1 MYEPLDLQTTQ
12 VTLWAAVLFLAAG
25 VVVLLHSRWRQRR
38 YVRLDATGGMGA
50 EDGEDTRYEGA
61 DRGFDARREM
71 YAALAMIAL
80 GVVAGVFSYV
90 TVNHLEETVDQ
101 NVSIKYGTEDVQGN
115 GWRGNALNATVVM
128 PDGTVYEE
136 VLIAFDPQTGE
147 PTIMGD
153 HPGLTEPEESAD

>member
-1 MYEPLDLQTTQ
+1 MYEPLDLQTMQ
-12 VTLWAAVLFLAAG
+12 VTFWATFLFLIAG

-38 YVRLDATGGMGA
+38 YARLEATGGVGG

-71 YAALAMIAL
+71 YAALAMIGL
-80 GVVAGVFSYV
+80 GVAAGVYSY
-90 TVNHLEETVDQ
+90 TAINHQEDVVDQ
-101 NVSIKYGTEDVQGN
+101 NVSTKYGTEDVQGN
-115 GWRGNALNATVVM
+115 GWRGNALNSTVVM
-128 PDGTVYEE
+128 PDGTVYEN

-153 HPGLTEPEESAD
+153 HPGLTDQDED